1 MDTEVLQKKD
11 QAQEDWSNMEF
22 VLMLAEAITN
32 ITCKNPEI
40 INSK

>member
-1 MDTEVLQKKD
+1 MDTEVLQKKAKGQD
-11 QAQEDWSNMEF
+11 DWSNMEY

-40 INSK
+40 IDSK